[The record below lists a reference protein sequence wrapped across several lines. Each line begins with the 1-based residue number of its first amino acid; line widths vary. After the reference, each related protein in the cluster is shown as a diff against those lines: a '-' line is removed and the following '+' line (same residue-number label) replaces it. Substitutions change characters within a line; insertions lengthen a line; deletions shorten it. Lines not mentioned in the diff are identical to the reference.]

1 MLRSRKGENNPAA
14 VRDLVNALRGLILTK
29 QTGWPDETFFFDP
42 RSQPKAYSAIAKRR
56 LPLEE
61 TMRRAKDHEI
71 AIRNL
76 SRAVLSARGI
86 ENGSVRSFDDGRAVT
101 ITEFPVRQGAG
112 ITINYRQPGTGKTQ
126 NVFCLHQR
134 KNEATLLVYVP
145 GFWETALRRLAAG

>member
-1 MLRSRKGENNPAA
+1 MLRSRKGENHPAVVRNP
-14 VRDLVNALRGLILTK
+14 VNALRGLFLTK
-29 QTGWPDETFFFDP
+29 QTGRPDNTFFFDP
-42 RSQPKAYSAIAKRR
+42 RSQPKAYGAIAEGC
-56 LPLEE
+56 LPEE

-71 AIRNL
+71 MIRNL

-86 ENGSVRSFDDGRAVT
+86 ENGGVRSFDDGRAVT

-145 GFWETALRRLAAG
+145 GFWETALRQLATG

>member
-1 MLRSRKGENNPAA
+1 
-14 VRDLVNALRGLILTK
+14 
-29 QTGWPDETFFFDP
+29 
-42 RSQPKAYSAIAKRR
+42 
-56 LPLEE
+56 
-61 TMRRAKDHEI
+61 MRRAKDHEI
-71 AIRNL
+71 MIRNL

-86 ENGSVRSFDDGRAVT
+86 ENGGVRSFDDGRAVT

-145 GFWETALRRLAAG
+145 GFWETALRRLGAWQSSG